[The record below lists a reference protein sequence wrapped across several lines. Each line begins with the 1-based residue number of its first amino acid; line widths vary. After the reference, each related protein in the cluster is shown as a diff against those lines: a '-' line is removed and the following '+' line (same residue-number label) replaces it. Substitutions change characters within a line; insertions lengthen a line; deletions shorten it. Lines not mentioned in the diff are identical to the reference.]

1 MSDDGQR
8 HREQLGFH
16 MRGFFTNITCA
27 LTAELRHVARDFVHR
42 HFDLFTDPDTG
53 VLHGLFVE
61 LPGLPFSAMLEWRE
75 QGLGWAVEREQGC
88 LKVWAGRLEGSFC
101 REQKGFQMGREVR

>member
-1 MSDDGQR
+1 MTGNATANDW
-8 HREQLGFH
+8 EFH
-16 MRGFFTNITCA
+16 MRGSIIDITGFTSA
-27 LTAELRHVARDFVHR
+27 LAADLRHAGRDFVHR
-42 HFDLFTDPDTG
+42 HFDLFTDQDAG
-53 VLHGLFVE
+53 ALRGLFVK

-101 REQKGFQMGREVR
+101 REPLGFLGQEVR